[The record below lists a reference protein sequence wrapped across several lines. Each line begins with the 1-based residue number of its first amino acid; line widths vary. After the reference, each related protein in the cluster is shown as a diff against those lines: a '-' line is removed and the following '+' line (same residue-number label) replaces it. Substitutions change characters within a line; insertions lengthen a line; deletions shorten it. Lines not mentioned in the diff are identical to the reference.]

1 MKGYLQALLNE
12 DIYYDE
18 ANPKY
23 RCTFNLYHV
32 AVSIYKLLNT
42 YIFRI

>member
-1 MKGYLQALLNE
+1 MKEYLQALLNE

-23 RCTFNLYHV
+23 RCFLNLYHV
-32 AVSIYKLLNT
+32 AVSSYPILV
-42 YIFRI
+42 